1 MSQGVED
8 LFGNKLDSE
17 SDGEF
22 KDGIYLI
29 KGVSM
34 KKGVYR
40 AGRWEGRPFA
50 RFMYELELPGGE
62 TQQVSQMLPWLPGK
76 AFFEINFKLLT
87 GMSLSDFNQHCR
99 SQGFNDAS
107 AQSRFFL
114 ERFRGVQYEA
124 EVRRKDRW
132 YNVWEIRRRI
142 PPEETRQE
150 EAKEQE
156 LAQKAGAM
164 SAGPTPGSEGELTIL
179 AQLAKDRGIDESQLQ
194 DLSQEHFA
202 LTLKELSQEQIEILQ
217 NRLTA
222 EQPETDEGSE
232 PKPEP
237 PTG

>member
-8 LFGNKLDSE
+8 LFGNKLEGE

-142 PPEETRQE
+142 PPEEARQE

-164 SAGPTPGSEGELTIL
+164 SAGPTPDSESELGVLRTL
-179 AQLAKDRGIDESQLQ
+179 ARDRGIDEAGLQ
-194 DLSQEHFA
+194 NLSEEHFS
-202 LTLKELSQEQIEILQ
+202 LKLEELGEEQIETLQ
-217 NRLTA
+217 NRLSG
-222 EQPETDEGSE
+222 EGSE
-232 PKPEP
+232 PQPEP
-237 PTG
+237 PTD